1 MDVLS
6 VRATQGLGVA
16 HQASGGEE
24 ERAEVTAEICA
35 LRSRARLS
43 ARVCFRLPWL
53 GQISPLGCSLTCTE
67 DASVPGWAGR
77 G

>member
-1 MDVLS
+1 M
-6 VRATQGLGVA
+6 G

-24 ERAEVTAEICA
+24 EPAEGTAEIYI
-35 LRSRARLS
+35 LRSGGTAVSMGVRQA
-43 ARVCFRLPWL
+43 PWV
-53 GQISPLGCSLTCTE
+53 GQISLLGCSLTCTE